1 MRALHP
7 NVAKHGSPA
16 GRWPA
21 RAVLC
26 AVLGLLAPG
35 FAVAGTA
42 GPASAG
48 PVPVVTSGGGHSCA
62 LMTDQTVWCWGRN
75 TVGQL
80 GTGTTADSLVPVWVR
95 TLPPAINVSAGHD
108 HTCAVNTSNQVL
120 CWGANAFGELGNGTT
135 SVDNPLPV
143 FALGIAASQ
152 VSAGDQF
159 SCAVTLAHTVDC
171 WGDNNFGELG
181 NGTLADSS
189 TPVKVKNLTNVTQV
203 AAGYFHA
210 CALESNG
217 TIWCWGDNSN
227 GQLGNGS
234 VTASKV
240 PVQVSIQNATYV
252 AAGFDDT
259 CAIGN
264 SPGDLLCWG
273 DNFSGELGTGDF
285 TDRHLPAQVASLS
298 SGVSQVSLG
307 EGFTC
312 AIAAAPGPTALCWG
326 DAAGY
331 GRLGNGNFT
340 QQDPFPTQ
348 VFGLMSSPAGGTSG
362 PQQIAAG
369 TNHAC
374 VVMTSGLVQCWGQGF
389 YGNLGNGSSLDRAV
403 PTPTVGLPGPPHTAS
418 AVSAGIFTSCA
429 VTGSLSAACWGQ
441 MVGDGSALTTT
452 HTSAV
457 GVKNLPAG
465 GVSQVSAAYGGC
477 ALVRLGGLATGLRC
491 WGDNSWGELGNN
503 TLTDSTTPVKVKGLS
518 QVQSVATGGTHT
530 CALVHNGGAW
540 CWGENNWGQLGNGT
554 TSNSSVP
561 VTVTGLPF
569 KQAQIAA
576 ADDHTCAL
584 LIDGTVRCWGLNNV
598 GQLGDGTTSNSSTPV
613 AVAGLTGVVQIALGS
628 AFTCAVTGAGAVE
641 CWGDNSSGELGNGST
656 TNSTS
661 PVQVSGLT
669 GGVVAIGGGG
679 ASACATLF
687 TGQVECWGDNSSGQ
701 LGDGSIGGI
710 STTPVAVSGFT
721 SNGASIGTIR
731 GATSCSLNS
740 SQVPE
745 CWGNNHEG
753 ELGDGG
759 TADSGTPVV
768 VQGL

>member
-1 MRALHP
+1 MRALHR
-7 NVAKHGSPA
+7 NVNKHGSPPR
-16 GRWPA
+16 RWPA
-21 RAVLC
+21 RVVRC
-26 AVLGLLAPG
+26 AVLGLLAPL

-80 GTGTTADSLVPVWVR
+80 GNGTTADSLVPVWVR

-171 WGDNNFGELG
+171 WGNNNFGELG
-181 NGTLADSS
+181 NGTLASSS
-189 TPVKVKNLTNVTQV
+189 TPVKVKNLTNVVQV

-210 CALESNG
+210 CALESSG

-240 PVQVSIQNATYV
+240 PVQVSIQNATSV

-259 CAIGN
+259 CAITSG
-264 SPGDLLCWG
+264 GDLLCWG

-285 TDRHLPAQVASLS
+285 TDRHLPTKVAPPLS

-326 DAAGY
+326 DASGY

-340 QQDPFPTQ
+340 QVDPVPTP

-362 PQQIAAG
+362 PVQIAAG

-374 VVMTSGLVQCWGQGF
+374 VVMVSGLVQCWGQGF
-389 YGNLGNGSSLDRAV
+389 YGNLGNGSSLDRAI
-403 PTPTVGLPGPPHTAS
+403 PTPVVGLPGPPHTAG

-429 VTGSLSAACWGQ
+429 VTGSLGAACWGR
-441 MVGDGSALTTT
+441 MTGDGSPLLTT

-465 GVSQVSAAYGGC
+465 GVSQVSAANGGC

-503 TLTDSTTPVKVKGLS
+503 TTTDSTTPVKVQGLS
-518 QVQSVATGGTHT
+518 HVQSVATGGNHT

-561 VTVTGLPF
+561 VTVTGLPLNL
-569 KQAQIAA
+569 AQVAA

-584 LIDGTVRCWGLNNV
+584 LTDGTVRCWGLNNV
-598 GQLGDGTTSNSSTPV
+598 GQLGDGTTSTSTTPV
-613 AVAGLTGVVQIALGS
+613 AVAGLTGVVQIALGD
-628 AFTCAVTGAGAVE
+628 AFSCAVTGAGAVE

-669 GGVVAIGGGG
+669 GGVVAIGGG
-679 ASACATLF
+679 SSFACATLF
-687 TGQVECWGDNSSGQ
+687 TGQVECWGDNSAGE
-701 LGDGSIGGI
+701 LGDGSIGGM
-710 STTPVAVSGFT
+710 STTPVTVSGFT
-721 SNGASIGTIR
+721 SNGASIGIVM
-731 GATSCSLNS
+731 GATGCSLNS

-745 CWGNNHEG
+745 CWGANHEG